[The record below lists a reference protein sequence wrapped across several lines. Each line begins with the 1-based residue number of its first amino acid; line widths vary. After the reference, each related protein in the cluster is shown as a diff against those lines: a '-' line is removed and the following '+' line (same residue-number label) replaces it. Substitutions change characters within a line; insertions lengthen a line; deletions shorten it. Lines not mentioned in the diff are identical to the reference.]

1 VNISSRQFVGGTIA
15 AVVEQA
21 LLASGL
27 PAHLLELEITEGL
40 LLNDDPH
47 TRQILMQLK
56 KLGVRL
62 SLDDFGT
69 GFSSLSYLRRYHF
82 DVLKIDRS
90 FISDL
95 ERKPEAAGLVKT
107 IIALAHNLGLEVI
120 GEGVET
126 PLQAEFI
133 RNRHCHFAQ
142 GYLFSKPLPA
152 PEFGRWLQA
161 HRAAQL
167 FTQSNGVR

>member
-1 VNISSRQFVGGTIA
+1 VQ
-15 AVVEQA
+15 VVKQA
-21 LLASGL
+21 LLAAGL

-40 LLNDDPH
+40 LLNNDPQ
-47 TRQILMQLK
+47 TQQILQELK
-56 KLGVRL
+56 QLGVRL

-69 GFSSLSYLRRYHF
+69 GFSSLSYLRQYQF

-107 IIALAHNLGLEVI
+107 IIALAHNLDMEVI

-126 PLQAEFI
+126 ALQADFI
-133 RNRHCHFAQ
+133 RKRNCHFAQ

-152 PEFGRWLQA
+152 LEFGRWLHLQRESL
-161 HRAAQL
+161 HKAQ
-167 FTQSNGVR
+167 TSK